1 MVRCKDL
8 LSDEKCCLPFSETT
22 CEFVVNRN
30 VNNAWIEYYKKY
42 DLIQYPIS
50 TFVRTTLW
58 YQNIPKITKDQIPI
72 YEKEYIII
80 PQQFEGQPF
89 LLLIKRGSETP
100 GGT

>member
-1 MVRCKDL
+1 MVKYKNL
-8 LSDEKCCLPFSETT
+8 LNDKKYCLPFSETT

-30 VNNAWIEYYKKY
+30 VNSAWIEYYKKY

-58 YQNIPKITKDQIPI
+58 YKNIPKIPKDQIPI

-80 PQQFEGQPF
+80 PQEFEGQPF

-100 GGT
+100 